1 MLRAIEDQF
10 ATAFPRRVWVFG
22 TVHGLRGADD
32 QLEFLLVEAG
42 AEFGS
47 DVAPRTLPSEMDPGT
62 RDDVDASLRRL
73 HDVAV
78 EDLLVE
84 GHLIR
89 AGGLLSYDTT
99 RHTIVF
105 SITALDPQP
114 TSAWLDDR
122 RSAVREA
129 VDHARLA
136 ERQGDVQLPLAPRS
150 VGLVG
155 TAGDPTLA
163 EVRTRLAGSG
173 FAIEVTDYPVSET
186 GVRTAGGIAHALREA
201 SQARHDVVLLVR
213 AYGRPLALAPY
224 DDEAVIRAVAT
235 APVPILTGLGA
246 PEVPA
251 AVESVAHQAHPTAAE
266 ASDSLI
272 RKLQRA
278 ADQIEVE
285 RRQVAVEAEAAVRRG
300 AMRVEQVRST
310 VLEDLRAARS
320 RAEAVKKKRL
330 LRVRMV
336 AALLAVLVIVV
347 ALVTG
352 IYALFAAL
360 VVPLG
365 LALFSER
372 LRPKRRRPPM
382 AVRDLSFAQALNRLG
397 GIREHLQGVADPDE
411 VDTLEQEADAL
422 TEHCRAL
429 LRRPRDRQG
438 AAAGEPRGSSRPTSS
453 PPSERPFASREDQP
467 PFDQFADRDDRDDR
481 NEQADDATV
490 SLPVASGDVHGR
502 DEADGDAP
510 TENLSGSPNRTV
522 TLPGDATGPLATN
535 SGARAAG
542 AAASDTRANEDDT
555 PTSVLPPR

>member
-1 MLRAIEDQF
+1 
-10 ATAFPRRVWVFG
+10 
-22 TVHGLRGADD
+22 
-32 QLEFLLVEAG
+32 
-42 AEFGS
+42 
-47 DVAPRTLPSEMDPGT
+47 MDPAT
-62 RDDVDASLRRL
+62 RGDVDASLRRL

-78 EDLLVE
+78 DDLLVE

-89 AGGLLSYDTT
+89 AGGLLSYDTN

-129 VDHARLA
+129 VDRARLA

-155 TAGDPTLA
+155 TAGDPALA
-163 EVRTRLAGSG
+163 EVGSALASSG
-173 FAIEVTDYPVSET
+173 FAVEVTDYPVRET

-246 PEVPA
+246 PDGPA

-266 ASDSLI
+266 AAEALV

-278 ADQIEVE
+278 ADLIEVE
-285 RRQVAVEAEAAVRRG
+285 RRHVADAAEAAVRR
-300 AMRVEQVRST
+300 AALRVEQVRST
-310 VLEDLRAARS
+310 VLEDLRAART
-320 RAEAVKKKRL
+320 RAEASKKKRL
-330 LRVRMV
+330 LRVRVV
-336 AALLAVLVIVV
+336 AAVLAVLVVV
-347 ALVTG
+347 AALVTG
-352 IYALFAAL
+352 VYALFAAL

-365 LALFSER
+365 LVLFSER
-372 LRPKRRRPPM
+372 LRPQRRRPPM
-382 AVRDLSFAQALNRLG
+382 AVRDLTFAQALDRLG
-397 GIREHLQGVADPDE
+397 GIREHLQDVADPDE

-422 TEHCRAL
+422 TDHCRAL
-429 LRRPRDRQG
+429 LRRPRDRQVEVGESRG
-438 AAAGEPRGSSRPTSS
+438 ASRPTSS
-453 PPSERPFASREDQP
+453 PPSERSRARQDP
-467 PFDQFADRDDRDDR
+467 PLFDQFADDQDR
-481 NEQADDATV
+481 NTGQDDATV
-490 SLPVASGDVHGR
+490 SLPAVTGGAQGR

-510 TENLSGSPNRTV
+510 TEALSSSPNASGPNRTI
-522 TLPGDATGPLATN
+522 TLPGDTTGPLPTT
-535 SGARAAG
+535 AG
-542 AAASDTRANEDDT
+542 AHAVDRSGSTSDTRPNEDDT
-555 PTSVLPPR
+555 PTGVLPPS